1 MQAMIKCGAKSMSFD
16 DDLEPQRPAK
26 RKAFEEMDIEAL
38 SIEEMGEYIEHA
50 KNEILRAEAE
60 IKSRN
65 AMRGD
70 ADSLF
75 KD

>member
-1 MQAMIKCGAKSMSFD
+1 MSFD
-16 DDLEPQRPAK
+16 DDLEPQHPAK
-26 RKAFEEMDIEAL
+26 PKTFEEVNIEAL
-38 SIEEMGEYIEHA
+38 SVEEMKEYIEHA
-50 KNEILRAEAE
+50 KKEILRAEAE
-60 IKSRN
+60 IKSRE

>member
-1 MQAMIKCGAKSMSFD
+1 MSFD
-16 DDLEPQRPAK
+16 DDLEPQHPAK
-26 RKAFEEMDIEAL
+26 PKAFEEINVEAL
-38 SIEEMGEYIEHA
+38 SIEELMEYIEHA

-60 IKSRN
+60 IKSRETL
-65 AMRGD
+65 RGD